1 MKKRIEYGKL
11 ADVVGRYSGKVVRI
25 GTAGSGY
32 YVCGVWNEDLL
43 KDLNQWEET
52 KKKMKKQQINKLKE
66 VLAKSKVDLPEYL
79 KKLPELEKEAQ
90 ETKAVTDEISERVFL
105 NSAHRDLRR
114 QKVRNAL
121 ESYSER
127 LIKEF
132 EEAHK
137 DIQGKERRKAHYDFT
152 TMLTKRKKQYNR
164 RLERYLNYLARLD
177 ALDLKELTTAEGKSI
192 VAGSKYDELVKK
204 INNAKARIEVY
215 PGKIRDGLRYLS
227 NYTPFMEREV
237 RDVYGSDISKGE
249 TSIIVNGRETG
260 PFWDCEEFN
269 IWKNS
274 GVVVSDRENTIERME
289 DNENEG
295 SL

>member
-11 ADVVGRYSGKVVRI
+11 ADVVDRYSGKVVRI

-52 KKKMKKQQINKLKE
+52 KKKMKKDQIKKLKE

-79 KKLPELEKEAQ
+79 KKLPELEKEAR
-90 ETKAVTDEISERVFL
+90 EAKAESDAISGKVFL
-105 NSAHRDLRR
+105 NSARRDLRR

-121 ESYSER
+121 ESYLER
-127 LIKEF
+127 RTKEF
-132 EEAHK
+132 EETIK
-137 DIQGKERRKAHYDFT
+137 DIHGKERKKAQYDFT
-152 TMLTKRKKQYNR
+152 AMLVKRKKKYNR
-164 RLERYLNYLARLD
+164 RLERYLNYLAYLD

-215 PGKIRDGLRYLS
+215 PGKIRDGLRYLK
-227 NYTPFMEREV
+227 NYTPFMERDV
-237 RDVYGSDISKGE
+237 RDIYGSDIRKGE
-249 TSIIVNGRETG
+249 TSIIVNGREAG

-274 GVVVSDRENTIERME
+274 GVVISDRENNIERME
-289 DNENEG
+289 EEA
-295 SL
+295 

>member
-11 ADVVGRYSGKVVRI
+11 ADVVGRYSGRVVRI
-25 GTAGSGY
+25 GTNGAGY
-32 YVCGVWNEDLL
+32 YVCGTWNEDLL
-43 KDLNQWEET
+43 KDLNWWEET
-52 KKKMKKQQINKLKE
+52 KKKMKKRQINKLKDG
-66 VLAKSKVDLPEYL
+66 LAKAKIDLPEYL

-90 ETKAVTDEISERVFL
+90 ETKAVTDEISERIFL
-105 NSAHRDLRR
+105 SSARRELRR

-121 ESYSER
+121 EPYLER
-127 LIKEF
+127 LTKEF
-132 EEAHK
+132 DEAHK
-137 DIQGKERRKAHYDFT
+137 DIHGKERKKAQYDFT
-152 TMLTKRKKQYNR
+152 AMLMKRKKQYNR

-192 VAGSKYDELVKK
+192 VAGGKYDELVKK

-215 PGKIRDGLRYLS
+215 PGKIRDGLRYLK

-249 TSIIVNGRETG
+249 TSIIVSGREAG

-274 GVVVSDRENTIERME
+274 GVVISDRENTIERTE
-289 DNENEG
+289 DEE
-295 SL
+295 

>member
-1 MKKRIEYGKL
+1 MKKKINYGKL
-11 ADVVGRYSGKVVRI
+11 ADVVERYSGKVVRI

-32 YVCGVWNEDLL
+32 YVCGTWNEDLL

-52 KKKMKKQQINKLKE
+52 KKKMKKDQIKKLKE
-66 VLAKSKVDLPEYL
+66 VLAKSKVDLPGYL

-105 NSAHRDLRR
+105 NSARRELRR

-121 ESYSER
+121 EPYLER
-127 LIKEF
+127 RNKEF
-132 EEAHK
+132 EETIK
-137 DIQGKERRKAHYDFT
+137 DIHGKERKKAQYDFT
-152 TMLTKRKKQYNR
+152 AMLVKRKKKYNR
-164 RLERYLNYLARLD
+164 RLERYLSHLAYLD
-177 ALDLKELTTAEGKSI
+177 ALDLKELAMAEGKSI
-192 VAGSKYDELVKK
+192 VAGGKYDELVKK

-215 PGKIRDGLRYLS
+215 PGKIRDGLRYLKD
-227 NYTPFMEREV
+227 YTPFMEREV

-249 TSIIVNGRETG
+249 TSIIVNGREAG

-274 GVVVSDRENTIERME
+274 GVVISDRENSIEE
-289 DNENEG
+289 KEE
-295 SL
+295 

>member
-25 GTAGSGY
+25 GTEGSGY
-32 YVCGVWNEDLL
+32 YVCGTWNEDLL

-52 KKKMKKQQINKLKE
+52 KKKMKKDQIKKLKE
-66 VLAKSKVDLPEYL
+66 VLAKSKVNLPEYL

-90 ETKAVTDEISERVFL
+90 ETKAVTDEVSERVFL
-105 NSAHRDLRR
+105 NSARRELRR

-121 ESYSER
+121 ESYLDR
-127 LIKEF
+127 RNKEF
-132 EEAHK
+132 EETIK
-137 DIQGKERRKAHYDFT
+137 DIHGKERKKARYDFT
-152 TMLTKRKKQYNR
+152 AMLVKRKKKYNR

-215 PGKIRDGLRYLS
+215 PGNIRDGLRYLS
-227 NYTPFMEREV
+227 NYTPFMERDV
-237 RDVYGSDISKGE
+237 RDIYGSDIHKGE
-249 TSIIVNGRETG
+249 TSIIVNGREAG

-274 GVVVSDRENTIERME
+274 GVVISDRENNIERME
-289 DNENEG
+289 EEA
-295 SL
+295 

>member
-11 ADVVGRYSGKVVRI
+11 ADVVDRYSGKVVRI

-52 KKKMKKQQINKLKE
+52 KKKMKKDQIKKLKE

-79 KKLPELEKEAQ
+79 KKLPELEKEAR
-90 ETKAVTDEISERVFL
+90 EAKAESDAISGKGFL
-105 NSAHRDLRR
+105 NSARRDLRR

-121 ESYSER
+121 ESYLER
-127 LIKEF
+127 RTKEF
-132 EEAHK
+132 EETIK
-137 DIQGKERRKAHYDFT
+137 DIHGKERKKAQYDFT
-152 TMLTKRKKQYNR
+152 AMLVKRKKKYNR
-164 RLERYLNYLARLD
+164 RLERYLNYLAYLD

-215 PGKIRDGLRYLS
+215 PGKIRDGLRYLK
-227 NYTPFMEREV
+227 NYTPFMERDV
-237 RDVYGSDISKGE
+237 RDIYGSDIRKGE
-249 TSIIVNGRETG
+249 TSIIVNGREAG

-274 GVVVSDRENTIERME
+274 GVVISDRENNIERME
-289 DNENEG
+289 EEA
-295 SL
+295 